1 MIVLFSEK
9 HMNKYYIGV
18 DLGGTNIAIGIT
30 DGDYKI
36 LVKGSV
42 PTLAKRGGEAIVADM
57 AALAEKLCGDIGI
70 SIGDVAAAG
79 IAAPGTV
86 NPETK
91 VIEYANNIKFKD
103 FPIAERFSSLTGMPK
118 EKIAVGNDAN
128 LAALGEYV
136 AGAAKGSKSAV
147 MITLGT
153 GVGGGVITDGKVLT
167 GHKFGG
173 AELGHMVIEYGG
185 RQCTCG
191 RRGCMEAYC
200 SATALV
206 NMTKEKFEQT
216 SGTLMH
222 SMCGGDVSKV
232 GGKTA
237 FAAMKKGDA
246 AGAEVVDKYIKYL
259 ACGIVNLIN
268 IFQPEVLL
276 IGGGV
281 CNEGDYLLKP
291 LTAFIE
297 SEVYG
302 SLKTS
307 VAIATLGNDAGIIGA
322 AAAARD

>member
-1 MIVLFSEK
+1 MK
-9 HMNKYYIGV
+9 KYYIGV

-30 DGDYKI
+30 DEKYNI

-42 PTLAKRGGEAIVADM
+42 PTLAKRGPEAITADM
-57 AALAEKLCGDIGI
+57 AALAKKLCGDIGI
-70 SIGDVAAAG
+70 SISDVSSAG

-91 VIEYANNIKFKD
+91 IIEYANNIKFRD
-103 FPIAERFSSLTGMPK
+103 FHVAEEFSKNTGIPVG
-118 EKIAVGNDAN
+118 KIAIGNDAN

-136 AGAAKGSKSAV
+136 AGAGKGVSSLV

-173 AELGHMVIEYGG
+173 AELGHIVIQYGG

-191 RRGCMEAYC
+191 RRGCFEAYS

-206 NMTKEKFEQT
+206 NMTKEKFAAT
-216 SGTLMH
+216 SDTLMH
-222 SMCGGDVSKV
+222 EMCGGDVNKV

-246 AGAEVVDKYIKYL
+246 AGAEVVDTYISYL

-268 IFQPEVLL
+268 VFQPEIFL
-276 IGGGV
+276 IGGGI

-291 LTAFIE
+291 LMEDIQK
-297 SEVYG
+297 EVYG
-302 SLKTS
+302 ALKTKI
-307 VAIATLGNDAGIIGA
+307 AIATLGNDAGIIGA
-322 AAAARD
+322 AAASAEK